1 LSSCRERG
9 VLCSR
14 WGTPSPAGRPR
25 NTREGNLRRMPG
37 DRPMRR
43 LRDPV
48 RRTVRRLGWDVGA
61 GTRRLSARTW
71 PGAGGR
77 TDSQRRPK
85 QQGNRDPVTLPRPT
99 CRWFCCRTMGRCSSD
114 ATSRAVRP
122 AAVLA
127 DWSRRSSAPMSDLPD
142 AVWVCAPPPTRT
154 RCGWR
159 ARPPG
164 VQRHPGA
171 RAAAPRPGRAHLSGA
186 PGFHCSAAPG
196 RGRPPGS
203 WPAMSR
209 TERCC
214 GDSCTA
220 WRWDRVAAVI
230 DQQLRARSSS
240 RKLADLAR
248 EMVQQAQRERV
259 AALAIDDAR
268 GRVAE
273 QALQAGPNRAGPT
286 YRGPGPSPRGPGRTG
301 ASRRPE
307 RLSEGWPW

>member
-1 LSSCRERG
+1 
-9 VLCSR
+9 
-14 WGTPSPAGRPR
+14 
-25 NTREGNLRRMPG
+25 MPG

-61 GTRRLSARTW
+61 GTRRLGARTR

-77 TDSQRRPK
+77 TDSRRRPE
-85 QQGNRDPVTLPRPT
+85 QQGNRDPVTLPRPDLPMVLLSHHGPVSFG
-99 CRWFCCRTMGRCSSD
+99 RDESGRT
-114 ATSRAVRP
+114 AT
-122 AAVLA
+122 AALA
-127 DWSRRSSAPMSDLPD
+127 DRSRRSSAPMSDLPD

-159 ARPPG
+159 ARPQG

-171 RAAAPRPGRAHLSGA
+171 RAAAPRPGRARLSGA
-186 PGFHCSAAPG
+186 PGSHRSAAPG
-196 RGRPPGS
+196 RGRPPGP

-209 TERCC
+209 TEPCC
-214 GDSCTA
+214 GDSCSA

-230 DQQLRARSSS
+230 DQQLRARARSSS

-248 EMVQQAQRERV
+248 EVVQEAQRERV
-259 AALAIDDAR
+259 AVLAMDDAR
-268 GRVAE
+268 GRVAEARAQAAE

-286 YRGPGPSPRGPGRTG
+286 CRGPGPSPRRPGRTG

-307 RLSEGWPW
+307 RLGGGWRW